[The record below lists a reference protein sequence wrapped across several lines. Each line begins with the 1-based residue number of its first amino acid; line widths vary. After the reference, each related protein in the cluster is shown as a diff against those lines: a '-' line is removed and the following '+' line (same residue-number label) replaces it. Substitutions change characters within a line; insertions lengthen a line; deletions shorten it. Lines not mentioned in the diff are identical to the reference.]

1 MVVTKLIEKVVRDG
15 IVSVRTTEKRPE
27 RVRGGVAGFEM
38 CLPLRTLAEFE
49 AMLSERHLREK
60 AMRSTMCV
68 PQAEYWEY
76 RYATIQIEFVAE
88 VLKVHEHYRAYSLGQ
103 DHPPLSARAM
113 QRYQQLMAN

>member
-1 MVVTKLIEKVVRDG
+1 MVAKLIGMVVRDG
-15 IVSVRTTEKRPE
+15 IASVHATEKRPE
-27 RVRGGVAGFEM
+27 RIRGGVAGFEM
-38 CLPLRTLAEFE
+38 CRTLQDLAAFE
-49 AMLSERHLREK
+49 ALLAERHLREN

-68 PQAEYWEY
+68 SRAEYWEY

-88 VLKVHEHYRAYSLGQ
+88 ILKVHEHYKAHSLGL